1 MDAAPVLDKRPPE
14 FDVQPEENRGDAAAA
29 LREFR
34 TALDA
39 WPTPDHLHQDLKRL
53 CGYVDWYANP
63 LTGRDEMRVQ
73 STAFAK
79 MSEAEFALYF
89 RMAQMRFTEKMGFD
103 PWAREAVQ

>member
-1 MDAAPVLDKRPPE
+1 MVNSMEDVYDQLVGSSRIVPE
-14 FDVQPEENRGDAAAA
+14 KEFFDMM
-29 LREFR
+29 
-34 TALDA
+34 TAVKATDA

-103 PWAREAVQ
+103 PWQKEGVQ